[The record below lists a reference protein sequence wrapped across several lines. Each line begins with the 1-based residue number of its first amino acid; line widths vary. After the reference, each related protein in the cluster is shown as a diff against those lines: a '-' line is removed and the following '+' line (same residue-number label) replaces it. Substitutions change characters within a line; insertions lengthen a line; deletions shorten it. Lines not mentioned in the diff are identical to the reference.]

1 MGSISS
7 AFALAAFAGGLFCR
21 RLSAALV
28 VGGIIAL
35 LYATLVVIGLWP
47 ALADANLP
55 YLLGALMA
63 FCFAIALPALL
74 ACFLRRC
81 VGRMVGGE
89 MTEVR

>member
-1 MGSISS
+1 
-7 AFALAAFAGGLFCR
+7 
-21 RLSAALV
+21 V
-28 VGGIIAL
+28 
-35 LYATLVVIGLWP
+35 
-47 ALADANLP
+47 LADANLP